1 MSIPISTPSQNEF
14 AQIFERLASDFKMT
28 KADVARALLIKKP
41 YFTMI
46 LKGQRK
52 PGIRLLGTARGLEK
66 RLRSGDRDGLAED
79 GELSR
84 VFEQLKTLKEIDP
97 TAFQAVKQV
106 VETLAGTSSKSK
118 TTKSIKGVRVK

>member
-1 MSIPISTPSQNEF
+1 MSIPISTPRQNEF

-28 KADVARALLIKKP
+28 KADVARALLIKRP
-41 YFTMI
+41 DFTMI

-52 PGIRLLGTARGLEK
+52 PGLRLLRTARGLEK

-97 TAFQAVKQV
+97 TAFEAVKQV
-106 VETLAGTSSKSK
+106 VESLAQT
-118 TTKSIKGVRVK
+118 